1 MDEVVCVYIYYSAIR
16 ENEILP
22 FVIIWMDLEG
32 FMLNE
37 LNQTDKYYMI
47 LPIKFQNK
55 LKKNR
60 LVVVSGMG

>member
-37 LNQTDKYYMI
+37 LNQTKTNTI
-47 LPIKFQNK
+47 
-55 LKKNR
+55 
-60 LVVVSGMG
+60 